1 VSHVAVLH
9 AILLYSCQIVACDV
23 VAMLIKFDNLQDFTQ
38 AAFNRVAEL
47 VSQNGQCALDNFVPA
62 FSTEQCLEH
71 LALVASEMAYDYSL
85 IDVHADLYKKTNA
98 ELKEEMGDC

>member
-1 VSHVAVLH
+1 MNVITFIS
-9 AILLYSCQIVACDV
+9 S
-23 VAMLIKFDNLQDFTQ
+23 QDFTQ

-47 VSQNGQCALDNFVPA
+47 VSQNGQCAIDNFVPA

-85 IDVHADLYKKTNA
+85 IDAHADVYKKTNA
-98 ELKEEMGDC
+98 ELKEEIGDC

>member
-1 VSHVAVLH
+1 MNNYHFS
-9 AILLYSCQIVACDV
+9 
-23 VAMLIKFDNLQDFTQ
+23 NPQDFTQ

-47 VSQNGQCALDNFVPA
+47 VSQHGQTALENFVPA

-71 LALVASEMAYDYSL
+71 LAFVASEMVYDYSL

>member
-1 VSHVAVLH
+1 MIHVNLLSFSKIETCIH
-9 AILLYSCQIVACDV
+9 AMQRTT
-23 VAMLIKFDNLQDFTQ
+23 FDSPQEFTQ
-38 AAFNRVAEL
+38 AAFNMVAEL
-47 VSQNGQCALDNFVPA
+47 VSQHGQCALDNFVPA

-71 LALVASEMAYDYSL
+71 LAFVASEMAYDYSL

>member
-1 VSHVAVLH
+1 MNNYQFS
-9 AILLYSCQIVACDV
+9 
-23 VAMLIKFDNLQDFTQ
+23 NPQDFTQ

-47 VSQNGQCALDNFVPA
+47 VSQHGQTALENFVPA

-71 LALVASEMAYDYSL
+71 LAFVASEMAYDYSL

>member
-1 VSHVAVLH
+1 MKVITFNS
-9 AILLYSCQIVACDV
+9 S
-23 VAMLIKFDNLQDFTQ
+23 QDFTQ

-47 VSQNGQCALDNFVPA
+47 VSQNGQCAIDNFVPA
-62 FSTEQCLEH
+62 FSTEHCLEH

-98 ELKEEMGDC
+98 ELKEEMGER

>member
-1 VSHVAVLH
+1 MNN
-9 AILLYSCQIVACDV
+9 YSFSDSQS
-23 VAMLIKFDNLQDFTQ
+23 FTQ
-38 AAFNRVAEL
+38 AAFNRVAEH
-47 VSQNGQCALDNFVPA
+47 VSQHGQFALDNFVPA

>member
-1 VSHVAVLH
+1 
-9 AILLYSCQIVACDV
+9 
-23 VAMLIKFDNLQDFTQ
+23 MLITFNNPQDFTQ

-47 VSQNGQCALDNFVPA
+47 VSQHGQFALDNFVPA

-71 LALVASEMAYDYSL
+71 FALVASEMAYDYSL

>member
-1 VSHVAVLH
+1 
-9 AILLYSCQIVACDV
+9 
-23 VAMLIKFDNLQDFTQ
+23 MLITFNNPQDFTQ

-47 VSQNGQCALDNFVPA
+47 VSQHGQFALDNFVPA

-71 LALVASEMAYDYSL
+71 LALVASEMANDYSL
-85 IDVHADLYKKTNA
+85 IDVYADLYKKTNA

>member
-1 VSHVAVLH
+1 
-9 AILLYSCQIVACDV
+9 
-23 VAMLIKFDNLQDFTQ
+23 MLITFNNPQDFAQ

-47 VSQNGQCALDNFVPA
+47 VSQQGQCALDNFIPA

-85 IDVHADLYKKTNA
+85 IDVHADLYKKTNR
-98 ELKEEMGDC
+98 ELEDEMGGC

>member
-1 VSHVAVLH
+1 MKVITFNS
-9 AILLYSCQIVACDV
+9 S
-23 VAMLIKFDNLQDFTQ
+23 QDFTQ

-47 VSQNGQCALDNFVPA
+47 VSQNGQCAIDNFVPG
-62 FSTEQCLEH
+62 FSTEHCLEH

-85 IDVHADLYKKTNA
+85 IDAYADIYKKTNA

>member
-1 VSHVAVLH
+1 MNNHN
-9 AILLYSCQIVACDV
+9 
-23 VAMLIKFDNLQDFTQ
+23 FQDTQEFTQ

-62 FSTEQCLEH
+62 FSTQQCLEH

-85 IDVHADLYKKTNA
+85 IYAYAEVYKNTNQ
-98 ELKEEMGDC
+98 EFIDEMGDC

>member
-1 VSHVAVLH
+1 MNN
-9 AILLYSCQIVACDV
+9 YSFSDS
-23 VAMLIKFDNLQDFTQ
+23 QDFTQ

-47 VSQNGQCALDNFVPA
+47 VSQHGQFALDNFVPA

>member
-1 VSHVAVLH
+1 
-9 AILLYSCQIVACDV
+9 
-23 VAMLIKFDNLQDFTQ
+23 MTNLTFNTRQEFIQ
-38 AAFNRVAEL
+38 SAFNEVARII
-47 VSQNGQCALDNFVPA
+47 SDHGQPCLEAFVPA

-71 LALVASEMAYDYSL
+71 LAFVASEMAYDYSL